1 MDSKKRVVC
10 VNVWSRMEEKAKIGH
25 IAAYLG
31 EDSVRLHSLF
41 LPQKAAEEQNVCGI
55 CVIIVQLFQLLGE
68 KTCVFAI

>member
-1 MDSKKRVVC
+1 MVC
-10 VNVWSRMEEKAKIGH
+10 VNVWSGMEEKEKMGH

-31 EDSVRLHSLF
+31 ENSVRLRSLF
-41 LPQKAAEEQNVCGI
+41 LPQTAPEAQDVCGI